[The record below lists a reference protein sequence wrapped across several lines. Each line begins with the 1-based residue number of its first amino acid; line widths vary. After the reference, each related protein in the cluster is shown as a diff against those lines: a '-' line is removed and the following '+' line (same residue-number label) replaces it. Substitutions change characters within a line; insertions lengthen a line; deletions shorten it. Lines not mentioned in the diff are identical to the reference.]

1 MLPFSLGKVALEAE
15 GLRLRHMAKRL
26 VVRVV
31 LGYFALGMVFGAV
44 TFLHVAGW
52 FWLRDYLRPAPVA
65 LIFTGI
71 DLLIGLI
78 LGVLA
83 ARSTPGRVE
92 REALAIR
99 RRALEDIAASITVS
113 ALVMQLVNRFIRS
126 RRG

>member
-52 FWLRDYLRPAPVA
+52 FWLREYLRPAPVA

>member
-1 MLPFSLGKVALEAE
+1 VLPFSLGKVALEAE

-71 DLLIGLI
+71 DLLLGLI

-83 ARSTPGRVE
+83 VRSSPGRVE

-99 RRALEDIAASITVS
+99 RRALEDIAAQMTVS
-113 ALVMQLVNRFIRS
+113 ALAMQLVNRFIRS

>member
-1 MLPFSLGKVALEAE
+1 VLPFSLGKVALEAE

-26 VVRVV
+26 VARVI
-31 LGYFALGMVFGAV
+31 LGYFALIMVFGAV

-71 DLLIGLI
+71 DLLLSLI

-83 ARSTPGRVE
+83 FHSSPGRVE

-99 RRALEDIAASITVS
+99 RRALDDIAASMTVS
-113 ALVMQLVNRFIRS
+113 ALAMQLVNRLIRS

>member
-1 MLPFSLGKVALEAE
+1 VLPFSLGKVALEAE
-15 GLRLRHMAKRL
+15 GLRRRHMAKRL

-71 DLLIGLI
+71 DLLLGLI

-83 ARSTPGRVE
+83 VRSSPGRVE

-99 RRALEDIAASITVS
+99 RRALEDIAAQMTVS
-113 ALVMQLVNRFIRS
+113 ALAMQLVNRFIRS

>member
-71 DLLIGLI
+71 DLLLGLI

-83 ARSTPGRVE
+83 VRSSPGRVE

-99 RRALEDIAASITVS
+99 RRAL
-113 ALVMQLVNRFIRS
+113 
-126 RRG
+126 

>member
-1 MLPFSLGKVALEAE
+1 VLPFSLGKVALEAE

-52 FWLRDYLRPAPVA
+52 FWLRGYLQPAPVA
-65 LIFTGI
+65 LIFTGV
-71 DLLIGLI
+71 DLLLGLI

-83 ARSTPGRVE
+83 TRATPGRVE

-99 RRALEDIAASITVS
+99 RRALEDIAASMTVS
-113 ALVMQLVNRFIRS
+113 ALAMQLVNRLIRS
-126 RRG
+126 RRA

>member
-1 MLPFSLGKVALEAE
+1 VLPFSLGKVALEAE

-52 FWLRDYLRPAPVA
+52 FWLREYLRPAPVA

-99 RRALEDIAASITVS
+99 RRALEDIAAQMTVS
-113 ALVMQLVNRFIRS
+113 ALAMQLVNRFIRS

>member
-15 GLRLRHMAKRL
+15 GLRLRHLAKRL

-52 FWLRDYLRPAPVA
+52 FWLREYLRPAPVA

-78 LGVLA
+78 LGLLA
-83 ARSTPGRVE
+83 VRSSPGRVE

-99 RRALEDIAASITVS
+99 RRALEDIAASMTVS
-113 ALVMQLVNRFIRS
+113 ALVMQLVNRFIRT

>member
-1 MLPFSLGKVALEAE
+1 VLPFSLGKVALEAE

-52 FWLRDYLRPAPVA
+52 FWLREYLRPAPVA

>member
-1 MLPFSLGKVALEAE
+1 VLPFSLGKVALEAE
-15 GLRLRHMAKRL
+15 GLRLRHLAKRL

-52 FWLRDYLRPAPVA
+52 FWLREYLRPAPVA

-78 LGVLA
+78 LGLLA
-83 ARSTPGRVE
+83 VRSSPGRVE

-99 RRALEDIAASITVS
+99 RRALEDIAASMTVS
-113 ALVMQLVNRFIRS
+113 ALVMQLVNRFIRT

>member
-71 DLLIGLI
+71 DLLLGLI

-83 ARSTPGRVE
+83 VRSSPGRVE

-99 RRALEDIAASITVS
+99 RRALEDIAAQMTVS
-113 ALVMQLVNRFIRS
+113 ALAMQLVNRFIRS

>member
-71 DLLIGLI
+71 DLLLGLI

-83 ARSTPGRVE
+83 VRSSPGRGE

-99 RRALEDIAASITVS
+99 RRALEDIAAQMTVS
-113 ALVMQLVNRFIRS
+113 ALAMQLVNRFIRS

>member
-71 DLLIGLI
+71 DLLLGLI

-83 ARSTPGRVE
+83 VRSSPGRVE

-99 RRALEDIAASITVS
+99 RRALEDIAAQMTVS
-113 ALVMQLVNRFIRS
+113 ALAMQLVNRFIRS
-126 RRG
+126 LRG